1 MPIGHLYLLVS
12 IFFLYVFPFPKKG
25 SKALHTGGNCGLSF
39 ISSGRSCYHS
49 LNQICESPLNFH
61 QVLHFLLHY
70 EPQLDM
76 TFYQGLTYGDYKKIS
91 TALWCSL
98 TTPFGAQC
106 NHKTTSLLSES
117 TSILFRYN
125 MYMPSILIHLKM
137 SIIGMPGWLSWLS
150 LWLLILAQFVIF
162 GSSHDLRA
170 LRLNPTLGS
179 ALSREAAWDP
189 LSRSHSLYPS
199 PWLCTHTT
207 HRIK

>member
-150 LWLLILAQFVIF
+150 LWLLILVQVMTSEPWDWIP
-162 GSSHDLRA
+162 HWA
-170 LRLNPTLGS
+170 LHSAGKLHEILSLALIPSTPPLGCAHTPHTELN
-179 ALSREAAWDP
+179 
-189 LSRSHSLYPS
+189 
-199 PWLCTHTT
+199 
-207 HRIK
+207 K